1 MSWLTY
7 LLTYLLTCLLT
18 YYDLSRAISFSIK
31 SRRYTHIATNHRFI
45 ALMLWDRGVE
55 LQPVGVVID

>member
-1 MSWLTY
+1 MAY
-7 LLTYLLTCLLT
+7 LLTYLLT
-18 YYDLSRAISFSIK
+18 YYDLSRAISFSKK